1 METVMAQNLSL
12 TGILTRIEKQ
22 FINLEIHIT
31 FCQFSDWLSTAPC
44 SLIIFTSAVI
54 CWHENHA
61 WMVEGMLTEVAWL
74 VTIDLVTSVKDCVL

>member
-54 CWHENHA
+54 YSHA